1 MPETKGTVEA
11 IEKWEAIPQRLVNLG
26 MAELVKDST
35 KNVEPLFEQ
44 ATEDSLDYSRVYQIF
59 VGSGNNLRKVNWR
72 FHYDKRP
79 GKKSSLT
86 LSEEGLA
93 AILNSMSVV
102 NVLDN
107 LNIKMNG
114 LNLEQLQDVMEEA
127 VALVEAK
134 KQGATRSK
142 KE

>member
-35 KNVEPLFEQ
+35 KNVEPLFDQ
-44 ATEDSLDYSRVYQIF
+44 ATDDSLDVYSRVYHIF
-59 VGSGNNLRKVNWR
+59 VGSGNKLQRVNWR
-72 FHYDKRP
+72 FYYDKRS

-86 LSEEGLA
+86 LSEKGLA

-102 NVLDN
+102 NILET
-107 LNIKMNG
+107 LNIKMDG
-114 LNLEQLQDVMEEA
+114 LNFEQVQEVMNEA
-127 VALVEAK
+127 VALVE
-134 KQGATRSK
+134 SK
-142 KE
+142 KVAKEVKV

>member
-11 IEKWEAIPQRLVNLG
+11 IEKWEVIPRRLVALG

-44 ATEDSLDYSRVYQIF
+44 ATDDSLDYSRVHQIF
-59 VGSGNNLRKVNWR
+59 VGTGHNLQRVNWR

-86 LSEEGLA
+86 LSEKGLS

-102 NVLDN
+102 NALES
-107 LNIKMNG
+107 LNIEMDG
-114 LNLEQLQDVMEEA
+114 LNLEEIQEIMEQA
-127 VALVEAK
+127 VVLVEAK
-134 KQGATRSK
+134 KQKTTRSSD
-142 KE
+142 E